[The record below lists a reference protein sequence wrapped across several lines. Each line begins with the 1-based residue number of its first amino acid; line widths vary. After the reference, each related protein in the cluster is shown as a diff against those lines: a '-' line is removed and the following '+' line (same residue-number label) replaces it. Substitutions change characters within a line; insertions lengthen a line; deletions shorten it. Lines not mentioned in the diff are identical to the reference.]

1 MKKQLH
7 SGAKWIFRLGV
18 FWTAIFL
25 AIFLGSFLIP
35 MMIGFEFLSTT
46 NILGAAIIFMILII
60 FTMALG
66 EIWVRM
72 AYNNWSYEFT
82 DSNLRQERGVIW
94 KTYSNVPYDRIQNID
109 IRRGIIARILGF
121 SSVHIQTAG
130 YSVSPNGA
138 GYGAEGYIPAVEIKE
153 AENIRDFIIKKV
165 HKGKGRQGL

>member
-1 MKKQLH
+1 MKKSLH
-7 SGAKWIFRLGV
+7 FGAKWIFRLGV

-25 AIFLGSFLIP
+25 SIFLGSFLIP
-35 MMIGFEFLSTT
+35 FMIGFEFFSVT
-46 NILGAAIIFMILII
+46 NIAGATIIFIILIVSI
-60 FTMALG
+60 LALG
-66 EIWVRM
+66 EIWVRL
-72 AYNNWSYEFT
+72 AYKNWSYEFT
-82 DSNLRQERGVIW
+82 DSNLKQERGVIW

-138 GYGAEGYIPAVEIKE
+138 GYGAEGYIPAVDIKE

-165 HKGKGRQGL
+165 HKGRQGL

>member
-1 MKKQLH
+1 M
-7 SGAKWIFRLGV
+7 IIV
-18 FWTAIFL
+18 FQ
-25 AIFLGSFLIP
+25 
-35 MMIGFEFLSTT
+35 FLSVTDIT
-46 NILGAAIIFMILII
+46 GAVIIFIILIVVVLS
-60 FTMALG
+60 LG

-72 AYNNWSYEFT
+72 AYNRWFYEFT

-165 HKGKGRQGL
+165 HKGKGRQVL